1 MQRVDEQKLLHAA
14 VEHHKAG
21 RFQEAKDLYRAI
33 LTQNPRNTDAIHRI
47 GTLALQ
53 VEQYEKAADFIG
65 QAIELGP
72 ATATMYINYGT
83 ALRNIEKYD
92 EAVDAYN
99 RALDLEPN
107 RTDALFN
114 KGRALQAAEK
124 YEEATATYESVITLD
139 ERDDQAWLNLG
150 TVQKVSGDT
159 KAAIYSFETAAR
171 LNPDLGPA
179 YGNMGSIL
187 LDKAMYET
195 ALILFEQAIALDAND
210 ARFRYH
216 KSSTLLLLGKLEQGW
231 EDFDMRFKAFKEA
244 RQFRRPEPPPYWDGK
259 NAEGKCVLLWTE
271 QGIGEQILAVSALQD
286 FMAAGGKCVLECEK
300 RLIPIF
306 KRSFPGIQVRAH
318 QEHFEILEQKTDPID
333 FQLPAYNL
341 LKIYRSSKSDIPQAG
356 PHIKPKSDLRAQLR
370 ARYEQMADGRRIVG
384 ISWMSTNKNLS
395 NYKSALLTDW
405 NALIKDPRIFVVSLQ
420 YGDYEDEIKDY
431 TKQFS
436 GKIYVDETF
445 NPLEDLENA
454 LAQIAAMDLVI
465 SISNS
470 NIHMAGAMG
479 VPTWL
484 LLSKSPGLLWFWFSS
499 GTESPWYPSVR
510 IFRQQT
516 APDFDKPWWP
526 EVIGTVA
533 GALEDWLTEPL
544 PPRIEP

>member
-1 MQRVDEQKLLHAA
+1 
-14 VEHHKAG
+14 
-21 RFQEAKDLYRAI
+21 
-33 LTQNPRNTDAIHRI
+33 
-47 GTLALQ
+47 
-53 VEQYEKAADFIG
+53 
-65 QAIELGP
+65 
-72 ATATMYINYGT
+72 MYINYGT

-114 KGRALQAAEK
+114 KGRALQAAAK

-231 EDFDMRFKAFKEA
+231 EDFDMRFKAFKAA

-286 FMAAGGKCVLECEK
+286 FIAAGGKCVLECEK
-300 RLIPIF
+300 TP
-306 KRSFPGIQVRAH
+306 
-318 QEHFEILEQKTDPID
+318 
-333 FQLPAYNL
+333 
-341 LKIYRSSKSDIPQAG
+341 
-356 PHIKPKSDLRAQLR
+356 
-370 ARYEQMADGRRIVG
+370 
-384 ISWMSTNKNLS
+384 
-395 NYKSALLTDW
+395 
-405 NALIKDPRIFVVSLQ
+405 
-420 YGDYEDEIKDY
+420 Y
-431 TKQFS
+431 TKYSNDHF
-436 GKIYVDETF
+436 
-445 NPLEDLENA
+445 
-454 LAQIAAMDLVI
+454 LAFKCVHTKSILKSWNRKQIL
-465 SISNS
+465 
-470 NIHMAGAMG
+470 
-479 VPTWL
+479 
-484 LLSKSPGLLWFWFSS
+484 
-499 GTESPWYPSVR
+499 
-510 IFRQQT
+510 
-516 APDFDKPWWP
+516 
-526 EVIGTVA
+526 
-533 GALEDWLTEPL
+533 
-544 PPRIEP
+544 